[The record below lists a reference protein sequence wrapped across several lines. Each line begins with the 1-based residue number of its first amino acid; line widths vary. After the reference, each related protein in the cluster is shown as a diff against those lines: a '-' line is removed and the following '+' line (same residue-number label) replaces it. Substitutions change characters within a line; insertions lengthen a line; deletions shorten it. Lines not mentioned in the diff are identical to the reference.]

1 MANVN
6 LSGLIFTFLLSIV
19 GLALTPVVAE
29 SVDTAVANLTGAA
42 ATILALFPLFWVI
55 MMIAIPIAAVV
66 VWLKVE

>member
-1 MANVN
+1 MADKN

-29 SVDTAVANLTGAA
+29 SVETAVANLTGAA
-42 ATILALFPLFWVI
+42 ATILDLFPLFWVI

-66 VWLKVE
+66 VWLKQD

>member
-1 MANVN
+1 MADKN

-42 ATILALFPLFWVI
+42 ATILDLFPLFWVI

-66 VWLKVE
+66 VWLKAD